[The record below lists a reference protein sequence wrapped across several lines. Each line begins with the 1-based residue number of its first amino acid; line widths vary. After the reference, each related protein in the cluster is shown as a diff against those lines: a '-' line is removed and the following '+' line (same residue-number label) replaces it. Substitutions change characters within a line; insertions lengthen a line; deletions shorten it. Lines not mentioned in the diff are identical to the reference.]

1 MVHSC
6 YCHNHV
12 IKVGQRYFI
21 VIDSQV
27 YKLEDSEALNLRQQ
41 QNDWLEKI
49 LKTELPN
56 DSKVRKIEIGYF

>member
-1 MVHSC
+1 M
-6 YCHNHV
+6 

-41 QNDWLEKI
+41 QNDWLEEI

>member
-1 MVHSC
+1 M
-6 YCHNHV
+6 
-12 IKVGQRYFI
+12 IKVGHRYFI

-41 QNDWLEKI
+41 QNDWLKEI

-56 DSKVRKIEIGYF
+56 DSKVRKIEMEYF